1 MLKHISMPYTQNGL
15 ELNLT
20 AEQEENCRVLYK
32 HVKDDLY
39 EFAGFY
45 APKKKDADYPDGML
59 ALPVRSVYSCN
70 HILHAGTSVW
80 NVIGSTRD
88 PKVDGKSWIQ
98 LWMDKTH
105 GQKKCYV
112 EDSAHIDCNGN
123 IYGGHMVLHANNVRP
138 RHGSNGVVYI
148 IPICNAHNN
157 ANNVAE
163 MILSEDVEAVVL
175 NRYFEKDIR

>member
-1 MLKHISMPYTQNGL
+1 MLKHISIPYTKNGL

-20 AEQEENCRVLYK
+20 AEQEENCCVLYK

-45 APKKKDADYPDGML
+45 DPEKKDTDYPDGML
-59 ALPVRSVYSCN
+59 ALPVRSVYSHN
-70 HILHAGTSVW
+70 DTLYAGTKVW
-80 NVIGSTRD
+80 NVIGSTGD
-88 PKVDGKSWIQ
+88 PKVGGKSWIK
-98 LWMDKTH
+98 LWMEKTH

-112 EDSAHIDCNGN
+112 KDSANIGCNGN
-123 IYGGHMVLHANNVRP
+123 IYGGHMVLNRNNVHP
-138 RHGSNGVVYI
+138 KYGANGVVYI

-157 ANNVAE
+157 TNNVAE

-175 NRYFEKDIR
+175 NRYLEKDIR